1 MKNKVILLAAAGLLS
16 LAACNKKD
24 DNNGS
29 ATTDFNTLKTKVL
42 ADFTN
47 NVAVAGYSDLKTSA
61 DDLYAKLQTL
71 NNSATDANLSA
82 ARDAWK
88 KMRGTWEQC
97 EGFLFGPVEDNDY
110 DPNMDTWPTD
120 YNQMDSLMANASAFT
135 VADVQNYT
143 LSLRGYHPIE
153 YVIFGKDG
161 NKTAADLTA
170 KEKEY
175 MMALAE
181 DLKNTCTS
189 LYSSWSAA
197 PENYAQQVITA
208 GAGSTKY
215 TKKQDVYLA
224 IIGGMMDICEEVGT
238 SKMKDPYD
246 AYLTEPALAAFLVES
261 PYAGTSIADFK
272 NNLIGLQNVYLGTY
286 NGKSGLGLKDLVAAK
301 NKSLDNNIQTKIA
314 VAVSSFDNITLP
326 YGQAIAAQR
335 TQIQA
340 TMAALD
346 DLKNTLENDLEPF
359 IKTNIT
365 D

>member
-1 MKNKVILLAAAGLLS
+1 MKNKVILLAVAGLLS

-24 DNNGS
+24 DNNT
-29 ATTDFNTLKTKVL
+29 TTDFSTLKTTVL

-47 NVAVAGYSDLKTSA
+47 NVALPGYGDLKTYSE
-61 DDLYAKLQTL
+61 DLYTKLQTL
-71 NNSATDANLSA
+71 NTSTTDANLTA

-120 YNQMDSLMANASAFT
+120 YNQMDSLMAHASSFT

-153 YVIFGKDG
+153 YMIFGKNG
-161 NKTAADLTA
+161 NKVAADFTA

-181 DLKNTCTS
+181 DLKNTCTA
-189 LYSSWSAA
+189 LYQSWSAA
-197 PENYAQQVITA
+197 PENYAQQVMKA

-215 TKKQDVYLA
+215 ATKREMYDA
-224 IIGGMMDICEEVGT
+224 IVDGMAGICDEVGNG
-238 SKMKDPYD
+238 KMKDPYE
-246 AYLTEPALAAFLVES
+246 AYLVDPVTAGYTVES
-261 PYAGTSIADFK
+261 PYAGTSVADFK
-272 NNLIGLQNVYLGTY
+272 NNLIGLQNVYMGTY
-286 NGKSGLGLKDLVAAK
+286 NGKNGLGLKDLVAAK
-301 NKSLDNNIQTKIA
+301 NKSLDNNIQAKIA
-314 VAVSSFDNITLP
+314 IAVSSFDNITAP
-326 YGQAIAAQR
+326 YGQAIATQR

-340 TMAALD
+340 TMAALND
-346 DLKNTLENDLEPF
+346 LQALLEGDLKNFVTQ
-359 IKTNIT
+359 NIT